1 MFDGEGGWL
10 QLDEE
15 DICRLKN
22 YLTFRYNSAGT
33 SGYDFAFRYM
43 VAQEAKSLMLIQ
55 GFLDI
60 GVLGV
65 PQDHVQGGERI
76 KQLLRLI

>member
-1 MFDGEGGWL
+1 
-10 QLDEE
+10 
-15 DICRLKN
+15 
-22 YLTFRYNSAGT
+22 
-33 SGYDFAFRYM
+33 M
-43 VAQEAKSLMLIQ
+43 VLPSVIKPVQEAKSLMLIQ
-55 GFLDI
+55 GFLDV

>member
-1 MFDGEGGWL
+1 VFDGEGVWL
-10 QLDEE
+10 QLDE
-15 DICRLKN
+15 
-22 YLTFRYNSAGT
+22 
-33 SGYDFAFRYM
+33 
-43 VAQEAKSLMLIQ
+43 EAKSLMLIQ

-65 PQDHVQGGERI
+65 PQDHVLGEERI